1 MVEWETGDISYD
13 IPDDTPSEVTEVIE
27 TNELP
32 DSSDDITNILDT
44 DRKQL
49 EEPFESELEES
60 ILDEPAD
67 DVENFE
73 DADAYILD
81 DQTEESEVFED
92 AAAYILDDKT
102 EEPEV
107 FEDAAAYILDD
118 QTEES
123 EIFEDADG
131 ELLDSEIEEPQ
142 EEYDEEAVKVLKRD
156 ETEAWRSG
164 NAAIDRNIEAM
175 RDDLHDKGW
184 PDGSELEEM
193 LVEERSKMEDEFRRN
208 LSGDYSNPYLGPNFP
223 EYTGVGSEEISSE
236 VSEESSEK
244 EELQDDES
252 VEVSAYDRLATY
264 YKSHN
269 YGPQHYSKYSKD
281 PEWQELN
288 NEYLTSIGKPPHDYD
303 TD

>member
-73 DADAYILD
+73 DAD
-81 DQTEESEVFED
+81 
-92 AAAYILDDKT
+92 
-102 EEPEV
+102 
-107 FEDAAAYILDD
+107 AYILDD